1 MELMDS
7 ILQELLYS
15 QGSDQWSVSD
25 EDLGH
30 FTFWYQVSLSSISI
44 ISAVIVFLLIIK
56 NGSYKFLF
64 QTVGMILLNQI
75 LNIAAS
81 VTNYFNTA
89 ENTSNDKVLYVIFFY
104 IWIFIV
110 TAAQYTTL
118 NLILWRV
125 SFKYWETSR

>member
-1 MELMDS
+1 MDFMDS

-25 EDLGH
+25 KDLGL

-89 ENTSNDKVLYVIFFY
+89 ENTSYDKVLYVILFY